1 VGQISSPSFENG
13 QFAVNVSHAFP
24 CTLALVKINFQVGA
38 HHKNHTKERM
48 AALKIY
54 LARSIMANGYER
66 RDRCPII
73 YICMLAAAA
82 GRNVGVTAR
91 PRRWR

>member
-1 VGQISSPSFENG
+1 MQLFCKW
-13 QFAVNVSHAFP
+13 AVSGSDAFP
-24 CTLALVKINFQVGA
+24 SVSALVKINFQVGA

-73 YICMLAAAA
+73 NMHAA
-82 GRNVGVTAR
+82 GRLMLE
-91 PRRWR
+91 